1 MWTSESP
8 SKADRVPVSTRCK
21 CNACTEK
28 AAATVVEKKEP
39 VSPVTKAKYGC
50 FGLLWV
56 LLLVSLVSAYSSATL
71 DPSDVAPFNP
81 FDVLAVSE
89 YATDREIKKAYR
101 KLSLKYHPDK
111 NPDDPQANEKYVE
124 VTRAYRTLTEELAR
138 ENWKK
143 YGNPDGP
150 QGFSMGIAL
159 PSWLVDPDR
168 ATLVLVGYMILLSAL
183 GATVIWYWRSW
194 HEMSP
199 LDISYDSMR
208 VYLYFITEDLR
219 SPKKLLDILASS
231 QEYAQ
236 MEVRPSD
243 GAEAKE
249 LIASMHRVSP
259 DYAPVNTGVF
269 RKELIRFNAVP
280 KCSMLFHAHLS
291 RLHSKMSPELRA
303 DLNTVLGDVQRLLN
317 GMVTTLAEGRGIPSK
332 HLTPVLATI
341 LTSQCLAQAV
351 WPNQELLQLPNIDRA
366 WLPDLTKPKLKN
378 KKGTLRGFLELAPAT
393 KKDVLIGTAAQR
405 AKPNTYFLSKEE
417 VEDVETVLDQLPS
430 NLSMVAEAYVDD
442 VDAHI
447 ISPGSATMVNV
458 RVRRV
463 PRPAGGPLAAL
474 PSERRQLD
482 EMLQGVH
489 WSDVTWHADDAAK
502 EKTDEE
508 VRLAAIKM
516 ARERRFGTVK
526 QDTVPTPVHA
536 PYVPGKRTENYFL
549 LLGDTAGSASGGGQL
564 WGVKRFEVPPLTDE
578 SSPGE
583 SVNLKFTIMAPKK
596 VGRHTYTLWLQSDSY
611 LGLDLKIP
619 VVLDVQEHQN
629 KTPIQHDRF
638 SSEEEEE
645 EAEAEKDDDKQDDDD
660 GFGKE

>member
-1 MWTSESP
+1 
-8 SKADRVPVSTRCK
+8 V
-21 CNACTEK
+21 EK
-28 AAATVVEKKEP
+28 ASHVVKEKKEP
-39 VSPVTKAKYGC
+39 MSPLKKGKWAC
-50 FGLLWV
+50 FGLLWLV
-56 LLLVSLVSAYSSATL
+56 LIISLVSAYTSATL
-71 DPSDVAPFNP
+71 DPSEVAPFNP
-81 FDVLAVSE
+81 FDILDVSE
-89 YATDREIKKAYR
+89 YATDREIKKAFR

-111 NPDDPQANEKYVE
+111 NPDDPQANDKYVE

-194 HEMSP
+194 REMSP

-208 VYLYFITEDLR
+208 VYLYFITEDMR
-219 SPKKLLDILASS
+219 SPKKLLDILSSS
-231 QEYAQ
+231 QEYAT
-236 MEVRPSD
+236 MEVRPGD
-243 GAEAKE
+243 AAEAKE
-249 LIASMHRVSP
+249 LITEMNRISP
-259 DYAPVNTGVF
+259 DYAPVKTGVY

-280 KCSMLFHAHLS
+280 KCSMLFHAHLT
-291 RLHSKMSPELRA
+291 RLHSSMSPDLRA
-303 DLNTVLGDVQRLLN
+303 DLTAALGDVQRLLN
-317 GMVTTLAEGRGIPSK
+317 GMVTTLAEGRGVPSK
-332 HLTPVLATI
+332 HLTPVLATL
-341 LTSQCLAQAV
+341 LTSQCFAQAV

-366 WLPDLTKPKLKN
+366 WLPDLTKAKLKN
-378 KKGTLRGFLELAPAT
+378 KKGTLRGFLELSPST
-393 KKDVLIGTAAQR
+393 KKDVLVGTAAQR

-417 VEDVETVLDQLPS
+417 EEDVEAVLNQLPS
-430 NLSMVAEAYVDD
+430 NISMVAEVYVDD

-463 PRPAGGPLAAL
+463 PRPAGGPLAAQ
-474 PSERRQLD
+474 PTERRQID
-482 EMLQGVH
+482 DMLQGVH
-489 WSDVTWHADDAAK
+489 WSDITSHADDAAK
-502 EKTDEE
+502 EKSDEE
-508 VRLAAIKM
+508 IRLAAIQT

-526 QDTVPTPVHA
+526 QDIVSTPVHA
-536 PYVPGKRTENYFL
+536 PYFPGKRVENFFL

-564 WGVKRFEVPPLTDE
+564 WGVKRFEVPPLTDA
-578 SSPGE
+578 SKPGE
-583 SVNLKFTIMAPKK
+583 SVDLRFTIMAPKK
-596 VGRHTYTLWLQSDSY
+596 VGRHTFSLWLQSDSY

-645 EAEAEKDDDKQDDDD
+645 EEEEEEAAPADTKKDSKKNDDDD
-660 GFGKE
+660 VFAE